1 MVLATVRFKV
11 SDPDGFLA
19 AAEGS
24 AELFR
29 NVEGFNGMLLR
40 RGIEDPGSFL
50 ITAHWDSVDDHLA
63 WQADHAGEFLGA
75 LGPFLDS
82 DPVIEH
88 FA

>member
-1 MVLATVRFKV
+1 MVLATVRFDV
-11 SDPDGFLA
+11 SDPDGFLEA
-19 AAEGS
+19 ADGS
-24 AELFR
+24 AEFFR

-40 RGIEDPGSFL
+40 RGIEDQASFL

-63 WQADHAGEFLGA
+63 WQEAHAAEFLDA
-75 LGPFLDS
+75 LGPFITG